1 MAVFTGGCHCGN
13 VAVRFDAT
21 RPPGALGVRDCG
33 CGFCQRHGARYA
45 CDPSGSLDVTVAD
58 QDRLIRYRFGHRVAD
73 FLVCAVCGV
82 FVCAVTAHDGTTR
95 AVLNI
100 NVLDTPDAFPAEAT
114 AMDYDGEGEDDRTS
128 RWAAR
133 WTPATLS
140 ATISPGRS

>member
-21 RPPGALGVRDCG
+21 RPADELGVRMCG

-45 CDPSGSLDVTVAD
+45 SDPAGRLDVTVAD
-58 QDRLIRYRFGHRVAD
+58 EARLIRYRFGHEVAD

-82 FVCAVTAHDGTTR
+82 FVCATTAHDGGTR

-100 NVLDTPDAFPAEAT
+100 NVLDRADAFPAEAT
-114 AMDYDGEGEDDRTS
+114 TMDYDGEDEGDRTA

-133 WTPATLS
+133 WTPATLPP
-140 ATISPGRS
+140 TMSPS

>member
-13 VAVRFDAT
+13 LRVRFDAT
-21 RPPGALGVRDCG
+21 RPPGELGARDCG

-45 CDPSGSLDVTVAD
+45 SDPAGSLDVTVAD
-58 QDRLIRYRFGHRVAD
+58 ETRLIRYRFGHRAAD
-73 FLVCAVCGV
+73 FL
-82 FVCAVTAHDGTTR
+82 VCAVTAHDGGIR

-100 NVLDTPDAFPAEAT
+100 NALDSAGAFPAEAT

-140 ATISPGRS
+140 ATMSPGP